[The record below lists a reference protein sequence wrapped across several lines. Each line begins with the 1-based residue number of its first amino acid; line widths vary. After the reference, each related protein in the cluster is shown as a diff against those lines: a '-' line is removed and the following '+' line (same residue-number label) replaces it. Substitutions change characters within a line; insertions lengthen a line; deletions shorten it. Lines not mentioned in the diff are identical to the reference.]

1 MLRYIDSKKMGRS
14 RLGWLDSHFHFSFA
28 EYYNPKNINF
38 GVLRVIN
45 DDLIQ
50 PHTGFDTHPHK
61 DMEIITYVVDGAVT
75 HADSMENRHT
85 LSRGQVQYMSAGT
98 GITHSEHNLGDETLR
113 LLQIWIMPDR
123 TGHEPNYG
131 DYPFVPEDRDDRWMP
146 VASAFENKTSDAPIR
161 IHADVNLY
169 ASILSADSSL
179 TFEVS
184 KNRQAY
190 LVLIEGGAE
199 INGIHLSERDA
210 LEITEETITVN
221 ATETSHILIIEMEK
235 SR

>member
-14 RLGWLDSHFHFSFA
+14 KLGWLDSHFHFSFA
-28 EYYNPKNINF
+28 EYYNPKNIRF

-98 GITHSEHNLGDETLR
+98 GITHSEHNLGDDTLR

-123 TGHEPNYG
+123 TGHEPGYG
-131 DYPFVPEDRDDRWMP
+131 DYQFALADRSDRWMP
-146 VASAFENKTSDAPIR
+146 IASAFENKSSSAPVR

-199 INGIHLSERDA
+199 INGIRLSGRDA
-210 LEITEETITVN
+210 LEITEENITVN
-221 ATETSHILIIEMEK
+221 AAEASHLLIIEMEK